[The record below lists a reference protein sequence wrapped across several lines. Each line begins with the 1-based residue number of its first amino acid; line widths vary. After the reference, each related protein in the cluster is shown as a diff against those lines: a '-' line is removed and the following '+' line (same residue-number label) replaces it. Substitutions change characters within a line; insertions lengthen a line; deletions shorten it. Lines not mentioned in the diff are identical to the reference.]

1 MKRILMAVAA
11 LTLAGSA
18 LASNVGVSIDIGQP
32 GFYGRIV
39 LGDMPQPR
47 VIYAEPMI
55 IQRMPRGGMYQP
67 IYLHVPPGHERN
79 WKRHCN
85 RYNAC
90 GQPVYFVQ
98 NNWYQDVYAPRYRD
112 DHRER
117 NDFRG
122 GDDRYDRDNRDGR
135 DDRGHGHGHGHDKGW
150 KHKGRD

>member
-1 MKRILMAVAA
+1 MKKLMMAVAT

-18 LASNVGVSIDIGQP
+18 LANNVGVTIDIGQP

-39 LGDMPQPR
+39 LGDVPQPR

-55 IQRMPRGGMYQP
+55 IQRMPRAAMYQP
-67 IYLHVPPGHERN
+67 IYLHVPPGHEKN

-98 NNWYQDVYAPRYRD
+98 DNWYQNVYAPRYRED
-112 DHRER
+112 RRER
-117 NDFRG
+117 NDFQGRDERFERG
-122 GDDRYDRDNRDGR
+122 DRDGR
-135 DDRGHGHGHGHDKGW
+135 DDHGRGHDKERKHRGHG
-150 KHKGRD
+150 RD

>member
-1 MKRILMAVAA
+1 MKRILMAAAA
-11 LTLAGSA
+11 LTLAGTS

-47 VIYAEPMI
+47 VIYAEPVI
-55 IQRMPRGGMYQP
+55 IQRPSRAHAHQP
-67 IYLHVPPGHERN
+67 IYLRVPPGHEKN
-79 WKRHCN
+79 WSRHCN

-112 DHRER
+112 D
-117 NDFRG
+117 NRG
-122 GDDRYDRDNRDGR
+122 GWDDRHQRGGRDERDHDGR
-135 DDRGHGHGHGHDKGW
+135 DDRGHGHDRGKKNKGHE
-150 KHKGRD
+150 RD